1 MERVHLWPRFSLYPA
16 GTQLGSSTDDQ
27 LAYIL
32 LLSAGCGDEAR
43 QTPQLFRPMM
53 LYFTGV
59 FPMTMRN
66 KPRRGFTLIELLV
79 VISIIALLI
88 AILLPSLAKAK
99 ELANRAV
106 CSANIRGVIQTMFTY
121 AQSNG
126 SVFPCTPGPVS
137 TSYSNQ
143 PQEPGG
149 YAAGQNAGQIVA
161 DWYGNTSTGGTTGGT
176 SGIQTQDEGDPIACM
191 YMLVLQNYATTKSFI
206 CPSDPI
212 ATTPSLQY
220 SQTAATN
227 GGTAYQPNF
236 GVMTDGQQPN
246 TTGQGE
252 SYSINYPWQ
261 YQSGGSTPANA
272 GGWWTNNIDSDQPV
286 MSDMAP
292 EDTANPTISPSGR
305 ETTEPLSNTYG
316 PYVYNSGNHAG
327 AGQNVGFGD
336 GHVSWETNPYVGAD
350 QDNIFTYFSA
360 AATSGASQ
368 AGPTEGGTGI
378 TSTGTSVSL
387 NNQYSPN
394 TPPYD
399 TIMVPVRNV
408 ANGAW

>member
-1 MERVHLWPRFSLYPA
+1 
-16 GTQLGSSTDDQ
+16 
-27 LAYIL
+27 
-32 LLSAGCGDEAR
+32 
-43 QTPQLFRPMM
+43 
-53 LYFTGV
+53 
-59 FPMTMRN
+59 MRN
-66 KPRRGFTLIELLV
+66 RQLKHRGFTLIELLV

-121 AQSNG
+121 AQSNN

-137 TSYSNQ
+137 TTYSNQ
-143 PQEPGG
+143 PQEPGNFTL
-149 YAAGQNAGQIVA
+149 GQNAGTVVA
-161 DWYGNTSTGGTTGGT
+161 DWYGNTTSSGGTGSTA
-176 SGIQTQDEGDPIACM
+176 GIQTQDEGDPLACLWL
-191 YMLVLQNYATTKSFI
+191 LVLQNYATPKSFI

-212 ATTPSLQY
+212 ATTPSLEY

-227 GGTAYQPNF
+227 GGTSVQPNF
-236 GVMTDGQQPN
+236 GVMTDGSQPN

-272 GGWWTNNIDSDQPV
+272 GGWWTDNIDSYQPV

-292 EDTANPTISPSGR
+292 QDTANPQAAPSGR

-327 AGQNVGFGD
+327 DGQNVGFGD
-336 GHVSWETNPYVGAD
+336 GHVSWESNPYVGAD
-350 QDNIFTYFSA
+350 QDNIFTYFSVA
-360 AATSGASQ
+360 AGTGTAQ

-378 TSTGTSVSL
+378 TTTGTSVSL
-387 NNQYSPN
+387 DNQYSPN

-408 ANGAW
+408 ATGAW